1 MGIGLAAA
9 LALWGCD
16 ADDGADAGAGGMD
29 AGAGVDAGAGGA
41 DAGDVDAGGGGT
53 CTPAC
58 GTGRDCCEGE
68 CTNLQNDPRHCG
80 GCGTECGDG
89 EICQGGACGEP
100 ACETT
105 CGAGETCC
113 GSECCGAGTLCCDP
127 QGPVEFGPSCVTP
140 DARGTC
146 PVGCAPLC
154 MCAAPDTPIATPGG
168 ERAIAELAV
177 GDLVYS
183 VEDGAIVAV
192 PIVQVHRQP
201 VTDHRV
207 MRVRLDSGVTL
218 SITGGHP
225 TADGRRLDDL
235 AAGDALG
242 EAGVV
247 AIEEVP
253 YPHAYTHDILPGS
266 TTGAYFAGGAL
277 IGSTLGER
285 HGMSDGR

>member
-9 LALWGCD
+9 LALCGCD
-16 ADDGADAGAGGMD
+16 GDDGADAGPGGGMDAGPGADAGAGGTD
-29 AGAGVDAGAGGA
+29 AGT
-41 DAGDVDAGGGGT
+41 GDT

-58 GTGRDCCEGE
+58 GTARDCCGGE

-80 GCGTECGDG
+80 ACGTACADD
-89 EICQGGACGEP
+89 EICQAGACVAP

-105 CGAGETCC
+105 CDADETCC
-113 GSECCGAGTLCCDP
+113 GSECCGADTICCDP

-154 MCAAPDTPIATPGG
+154 MCAAPDTPIATPDGD
-168 ERAIAELAV
+168 RPIAELAI

-201 VTDHRV
+201 VSDHRV
-207 MRVRLDSGVTL
+207 MRLRLDTGVTL
-218 SITGGHP
+218 QITGGHP
-225 TADGRRLDDL
+225 TADGRRLEEL
-235 AAGDALG
+235 ATGDALG
-242 EAGVV
+242 EAAVLD
-247 AIEEVP
+247 AAEVP

-277 IGSTLGER
+277 IGSTLAL
-285 HGMSDGR
+285 